1 MHVKP
6 SPKLKIHGQ
15 PYCRNVG
22 SLTVTNTKYHNDV
35 TCHTSASHR
44 PSCKAFYTPER
55 RKGVSLRTFTHHR
68 FFRPPQ
74 FFLIGK
80 SHTKRYSSC
89 HWSPQKRDR
98 NGWEQAE
105 KESIDVLCPLR
116 WCGTRH
122 QRKFTQQ
129 RSGRQSTPMEESKIW
144 DGRRIWKVVSL
155 WNVCVLRN
163 FKIPVTMATYINHEK
178 IA

>member
-1 MHVKP
+1 MGNPTVVTSDCWLLTIPNITMTSTAALAPRIGRPAKHFTRQNVVKEFHCGH
-6 SPKLKIHGQ
+6 SRIIVSFVHHSFFRSTWIGKLH
-15 PYCRNVG
+15 
-22 SLTVTNTKYHNDV
+22 TKY
-35 TCHTSASHR
+35 
-44 PSCKAFYTPER
+44 
-55 RKGVSLRTFTHHR
+55 
-68 FFRPPQ
+68 
-74 FFLIGK
+74 
-80 SHTKRYSSC
+80 YSSC

-105 KESIDVLCPLR
+105 KESIDVLCLLR

-129 RSGRQSTPMEESKIW
+129 RTGRQSTPMEESKIW

-155 WNVCVLRN
+155 WNLCVLRN
-163 FKIPVTMATYINHEK
+163 FKIRVTMSTYINHEK